1 MLTRQSRQLALLAVA
16 ERLAL
21 LTGSWLMISLTVRA
35 HFHPETFDDALA
47 ACPGPPWLVALYE
60 WAGMG
65 PAMLERPAGW
75 GPPAFLRMQRL
86 HAATG
91 AFELARRAIEV
102 ACASLGVTLAAHGMW
117 LMPREVVSRL
127 FSTATR
133 SAALIGLTVL
143 TLRGADALRLASS
156 FPLDLT
162 GLAVLLCAAAL
173 VTIPALALLATV
185 CAVPPLVG
193 ATDLLLRAASIIATT
208 LYVNR
213 ARCPALRAPAR
224 GRRWRGRVPM
234 DGFSVERVANAMYVR
249 AARRRR
255 RMAHRSAL
263 AATSKHASGVHGGRV
278 LCGGGYAAGA
288 A

>member
-1 MLTRQSRQLALLAVA
+1 MLLAAAKRLALLA
-16 ERLAL
+16 
-21 LTGSWLMISLTVRA
+21 GSWLLISLTVRA

-47 ACPGPPWLVALYE
+47 ARPGPPWLVALYE
-60 WAGMG
+60 RAGMG
-65 PAMLERPAGW
+65 PAVLDRPAGW
-75 GPPAFLRMQRL
+75 WPPAFFRIQRP

-91 AFELARRAIEV
+91 AFELARRAVEV

-127 FSTATR
+127 FSTAAR

-143 TLRGADALRLASS
+143 ILRCTDALRLASLL
-156 FPLDLT
+156 PLDLT

-173 VTIPALALLATV
+173 VAIPALALLATM

-193 ATDLLLRAASIIATT
+193 ATDLLLRAASFIATV

-213 ARCPALRAPAR
+213 ARRPALRAPAR

-234 DGFSVERVANAMYVR
+234 DGFSMERVANAMYVR
-249 AARRRR
+249 AARQQRR
-255 RMAHRSAL
+255 RMAHRSSL
-263 AATSKHASGVHGGRV
+263 AATPKHAAEVHGGRV